1 MASAEVASAE
11 VALAAEAD
19 KAARREQNG
28 HQILEEDDL

>member
-1 MASAEVASAE
+1 MASAE